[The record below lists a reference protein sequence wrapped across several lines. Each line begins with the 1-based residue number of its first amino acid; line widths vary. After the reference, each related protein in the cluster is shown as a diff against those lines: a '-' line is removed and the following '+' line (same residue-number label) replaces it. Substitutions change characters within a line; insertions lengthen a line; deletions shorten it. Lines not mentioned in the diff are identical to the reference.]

1 MNSFDREPCHL
12 KVRPLAPA
20 IGAELEGVNLSAP
33 LCEKEIDEIRQA
45 LLEHLVIFF
54 RDQVLTP
61 VELLRFAGYF
71 GEPMEYPQ
79 MPGLPGVP
87 DVTSVTKLDHETIN
101 FGGSWHSD
109 TSYVECPPMASLL
122 YAVEIPPFGGDT
134 LFANQYLAYETLS
147 PGLKQTL
154 SDMTA
159 VNSSTKVDAAKTRVD
174 RMREAGAELKIL
186 TGEHP
191 VVRTHPETARKALY
205 INAGHTTCFSG
216 WNEAESESL
225 LKYLFQHQ
233 INPELTCRFRW
244 QPGSMA
250 FWDNRCSQHYP
261 INDYHGYRR
270 VMHRVTLMGDPPY

>member
-1 MNSFDREPCHL
+1 M
-12 KVRPLAPA
+12 PA
-20 IGAELEGVNLSAP
+20 GLGEG
-33 LCEKEIDEIRQA
+33 R
-45 LLEHLVIFF
+45 
-54 RDQVLTP
+54 
-61 VELLRFAGYF
+61 
-71 GEPMEYPQ
+71 
-79 MPGLPGVP
+79 
-87 DVTSVTKLDHETIN
+87 
-101 FGGSWHSD
+101 WHSD
-109 TSYVECPPMASLL
+109 ATFDPVPPAISILAAKELPSL
-122 YAVEIPPFGGDT
+122 GGAT
-134 LFANQYLAYETLS
+134 MFANQYLAYETLS

-205 INAGHTTCFSG
+205 IKAGHTTCFSG

-250 FWDNRCSQHYP
+250 FWDNRCSQHNP
-261 INDYHGYRR
+261 INDSLNYQRYIPK
-270 VMHRVTLMGDPPY
+270 TLLLKA